1 MFAYL
6 KVIITDDN
14 VGAHLY
20 KRITFLFSAFFCV
33 LLKCFFQPTNAALHK
48 LDHHHV
54 RNSEIVFLRNT
65 QLLHCKN

>member
-1 MFAYL
+1 MKKIFFNQIMFAYL

-33 LLKCFFQPTNAALHK
+33 LLKYFFSANKCYIA
-48 LDHHHV
+48 
-54 RNSEIVFLRNT
+54 
-65 QLLHCKN
+65 